1 MRPAQTAAGIDT
13 SGRVMPDFA
22 AALQRPPHP
31 LVTRLEASVAALLS
45 SGSEAAALH
54 GELARIAAARAGLQ
68 SAREGATP
76 RDPGGSSD
84 SGGGGGADEAGVVG
98 SRDSVLADSIN
109 AVFGG
114 LTML

>member
-1 MRPAQTAAGIDT
+1 
-13 SGRVMPDFA
+13 MPDFA

-54 GELARIAAARAGLQ
+54 GELARIAAARAESH
-68 SAREGATP
+68 SARDGLTTP
-76 RDPGGSSD
+76 RDPGN
-84 SGGGGGADEAGVVG
+84 SGGGGGGPGGRDAEEAGVVG